1 MVTFGALCHV
11 MGPEK
16 QTGMLCKKKTD
27 DGKEERGEVEME
39 LVSILDNSSETVE
52 KIDEKLSK
60 LNENSV
66 SKMQDKLK
74 KIKDQMKQD

>member
-1 MVTFGALCHV
+1 
-11 MGPEK
+11 
-16 QTGMLCKKKTD
+16 MLCKKETD
-27 DGKEERGEVEME
+27 EGERDEYEME

-66 SKMQDKLK
+66 SKM
-74 KIKDQMKQD
+74 

>member
-1 MVTFGALCHV
+1 
-11 MGPEK
+11 
-16 QTGMLCKKKTD
+16 MLCKKKTD

-66 SKMQDKLK
+66 SKM
-74 KIKDQMKQD
+74 